1 MKQKDILPY
10 IGKYTNLTTAAQER
24 FSMIIYKFWICMK
37 QIHYMQSFEK
47 KNGLTIMEQAL
58 NKLPVLKGKEIPSS
72 LKFYFQAV
80 KEDRAHHAV

>member
-1 MKQKDILPY
+1 
-10 IGKYTNLTTAAQER
+10 
-24 FSMIIYKFWICMK
+24 MK

-47 KNGLTIMEQAL
+47 KNGLTIMDKAL

-80 KEDRAHHAV
+80 KEDRAHHAE